1 MANEF
6 YPSRMVIRREE
17 CPPTM
22 DGNAVGSYQ
31 YLGSHS
37 CQIVQITA
45 QGAFYREL
53 NGVGMQEESVCAVVI
68 RKAYI
73 SHYQLV
79 AILDEG
85 MTHSLTNS

>member
-1 MANEF
+1 MNFIQVEC
-6 YPSRMVIRREE
+6 IRREE

-37 CQIVQITA
+37 YQIVQITA

-53 NGVGMQEESVCAVVI
+53 NGVGMQEDSVCAVVI

-85 MTHSLTNS
+85 MTHFLTNS